1 MKMVVCVKQVPST
14 NKVLMDPVTNT
25 IIRDGRQSVTNPFD
39 THAIEEAIRIKSR
52 LGGHITA
59 VSMGI
64 PATERL
70 LLDAVSRGVDDALL
84 LSDPQFAG
92 ADTLATAYT
101 LSLGIRQLGDV
112 DLVLCGKMAVD
123 GDTGQIG
130 PELAEFLH
138 IPHVTDVTR
147 ILEISE
153 REVRCIK
160 STDRG
165 QQTLC
170 IQLPALVTVVRE
182 MNMPRMPS
190 IDGVLASM
198 DKKVRRLDA
207 KALSA
212 EEKRIGLRGSPTQV
226 VRTFVP
232 ERQQEAITI
241 EGNESLQANILQ
253 KVIREVMNSD
263 GS

>member
-1 MKMVVCVKQVPST
+1 MKIAVCVKQVPST
-14 NKVLMDPVTNT
+14 NRVLMDPVTNT

-39 THAIEEAIRIKSR
+39 THAIEEAIRIKDR
-52 LGGHITA
+52 LGGSITA

-70 LLDAVSRGVDDALL
+70 LRDAVSRGVDDALL
-84 LSDPQFAG
+84 LSDPLFAG

-101 LSLGIRQLGDV
+101 LSLGIRQLGSV

-138 IPHVTDVTR
+138 IPHVTEVVR
-147 ILEISE
+147 ILECTD
-153 REVRCIK
+153 REIRCLK
-160 STDRG
+160 KTDRG

-170 IQLPALVTVVRE
+170 LKLPALVTVVRE
-182 MNMPRMPS
+182 INMPRMPS

-198 DKKVRRLDA
+198 DKPVKQLDA
-207 KALSA
+207 AALRA
-212 EEKRIGLRGSPTQV
+212 DTRRIGLQGSPTQV
-226 VRTFVP
+226 LRTFVP
-232 ERQQEAITI
+232 EKQREAITL
-241 EGNESLQANILQ
+241 EGDERLQANLLHQ
-253 KVIREVMNSD
+253 VIREVMSHD
-263 GS
+263 RS